1 LLIFSVLNQGSNI
14 QLTPQHFQNKFF
26 FRMYQYN
33 NSINIIFLKRVYY
46 YYSGGLV
53 DKSFVKITALF

>member
-1 LLIFSVLNQGSNI
+1 
-14 QLTPQHFQNKFF
+14 
-26 FRMYQYN
+26 MYQYN